1 MTESVPQ
8 KAKVVKVSLA
18 TFEKFLRA
26 QEYEYWDVDDIV
38 FEEYLGVSP
47 ATVDEIVRTIEF
59 YYGHDNE
66 YIYVFDYDDPYEIA
80 NQTDW
85 EKVPEVDAERLH
97 DYILPSRA
105 GDFLYFDCSLEDA
118 SNGTPITLLPAEDP
132 TVYL

>member
-8 KAKVVKVSLA
+8 QAKVVKVSLA

-26 QEYEYWDVDDIV
+26 QKYEYWDVDDIV
-38 FEEYLGVSP
+38 FESYLGVSP
-47 ATVDEIVRTIEF
+47 ATVDEIVRTIEL
-59 YYGHDNE
+59 YYGRDNE

-97 DYILPSRA
+97 DYILPSMA
-105 GDFLYFDCSLEDA
+105 GDFLYFDCSLDEA
-118 SNGTPITLLPAEDP
+118 SNGTPITLLPREDS
-132 TVYL
+132 TVHL